1 MGLLDSIQNTLFK
14 QSSIGQRYK
23 AQAGAGSSEV
33 GYPNITPPVAPT
45 AQLGGLTP
53 VAGIGKANPFLMS
66 NDLSTS
72 VAQRGIGQNKP
83 LEQPMFIGYHNEKP
97 IYGGGKVFVLV

>member
-23 AQAGAGSSEV
+23 AQAGTGSSEV
-33 GYPNITPPVAPT
+33 GFPSATPPVAPT
-45 AQLGGLTP
+45 ARMGALNP
-53 VAGIGKANPFLMS
+53 VTGIGKANPFLMS

-97 IYGGGKVFVLV
+97 IYGGGKVFILV